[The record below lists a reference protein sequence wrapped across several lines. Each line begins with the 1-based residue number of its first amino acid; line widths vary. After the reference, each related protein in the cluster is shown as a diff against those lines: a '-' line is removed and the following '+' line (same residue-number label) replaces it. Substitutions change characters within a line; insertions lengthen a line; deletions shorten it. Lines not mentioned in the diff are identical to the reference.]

1 MIPSKTF
8 IEEWEMEMPDG
19 TKIKDEIEYGYQLGV
34 AGVQLVP
41 RRNRRCVIFP
51 DGEENYSPVPENF
64 EQNRKDLFEIVAEWN
79 KAQDNFEKEYEKR
92 EKNYLTYKEWL
103 ERNLDGKALSSLL
116 FSTAK
121 VVSHPDR

>member
-41 RRNRRCVIFP
+41 RRNQIGRAHV
-51 DGEENYSPVPENF
+51 
-64 EQNRKDLFEIVAEWN
+64 
-79 KAQDNFEKEYEKR
+79 
-92 EKNYLTYKEWL
+92 
-103 ERNLDGKALSSLL
+103 
-116 FSTAK
+116 
-121 VVSHPDR
+121 